1 MSNPDIKLGL
11 GLIGIGR
18 QWGHADVEVPEEA
31 RVFEFL
37 KGAYDLNVDFF
48 DCAAS
53 YGSSE
58 ERLGIFLRTLSR
70 EQRDRITVSTKFGD
84 HWDDKIGN
92 SYVDHSFDALR
103 ASLDRSLSRLGKI
116 DVLQLHKTTPQV
128 LKSDDL
134 KRALDYARAK
144 GISRFGA
151 SVSDLESGRMVC
163 ESDVFSIIQF
173 PYNMENAR
181 FGEIIDLAEEK
192 HKLVLTNR
200 PFGMGKLLYDEAREA
215 VDKKTRQIEA
225 YAFILQKKFH
235 GFILSGTKSLAHLRE
250 NIEAFENRI
259 PGADL
264 TAIWKPAR
272 HKCRG

>member
-1 MSNPDIKLGL
+1 MPHSNVKLGL

-18 QWGHADVEVPEEA
+18 QWGHADIEVPEEA
-31 RVFEFL
+31 RALEFL

-58 ERLGIFLRTLSR
+58 ERLGKFLRTLSR

-84 HWDDKIGN
+84 HWDDKTQN
-92 SYVDHSFDALR
+92 SYVDHSFEALR
-103 ASLDRSLSRLGKI
+103 ASLDRSISRLGRI
-116 DVLQLHKTTPQV
+116 DILQLHKTSPQV

-134 KRALDYARAK
+134 WRALDYARGK

-163 ESDVFSIIQF
+163 GSNIFSIIQF
-173 PYNMENAR
+173 PYNLENAKL
-181 FGEIIDLAEEK
+181 GEIIDLAEEK
-192 HKLVLTNR
+192 NILVLTNR
-200 PFGMGKLLYDEAREA
+200 PFGMGKMLYDENKEILN
-215 VDKKTRQIEA
+215 KKTRQIEA

-235 GFILSGTKSLAHLRE
+235 GFILSGTKSLEHLRE
-250 NIEAFENRI
+250 NIDAFGIASR
-259 PGADL
+259 GAE
-264 TAIWKPAR
+264 R
-272 HKCRG
+272 

>member
-1 MSNPDIKLGL
+1 MLHSEIKLGL

-48 DCAAS
+48 DCASS

-58 ERLGIFLRTLSR
+58 ERLGKFLQTLSR
-70 EQRDRITVSTKFGD
+70 EQRQRITVSTKFGD
-84 HWDDKIGN
+84 HWDDKTKN

-116 DVLQLHKTTPQV
+116 DILQLHKTTPQV

-134 KRALDYARAK
+134 KRVLDYTREK

-163 ESDVFSIIQF
+163 ESDAFSIIQF

-181 FGEIIDLAEEK
+181 FGEIIDLAKEK

-200 PFGMGKLLYDEAREA
+200 PFGMGKLLYDEAQA
-215 VDKKTRQIEA
+215 TIDKNKRQIEA
-225 YAFILQKKFH
+225 FSFILQKMFH
-235 GFILSGTKSLAHLRE
+235 GYILSGTKSLGHLRE
-250 NIEAFENRI
+250 NIEAFRI
-259 PGADL
+259 ASRD
-264 TAIWKPAR
+264 AI
-272 HKCRG
+272 

>member
-1 MSNPDIKLGL
+1 MSQLHVKLGL

-58 ERLGIFLRTLSR
+58 ERLGKFLQTLSR
-70 EQRDRITVSTKFGD
+70 EQRDRITIATKFGD
-84 HWDDKIGN
+84 HWDDKTKN

-103 ASLDRSLSRLGKI
+103 TSLDRSLSRLGKI
-116 DVLQLHKTTPQV
+116 DILQLHKTTLQV
-128 LKSDDL
+128 LESDDI
-134 KRALDYARAK
+134 RQAWDYAREK

-173 PYNMENAR
+173 PYNMENAM

-200 PFGMGKLLYDEAREA
+200 PFGMGKLLYDEAQA
-215 VDKKTRQIEA
+215 AIDKKKRQIEA
-225 YAFILQKKFH
+225 YSFILQKKFH
-235 GFILSGTKSLAHLRE
+235 GYILSGTKSLGHLRE
-250 NIEAFENRI
+250 NIEAFRI
-259 PGADL
+259 ASQGV
-264 TAIWKPAR
+264 I
-272 HKCRG
+272 

>member
-1 MSNPDIKLGL
+1 MSQLHVKLGL

-58 ERLGIFLRTLSR
+58 ERLGKYLRTLTR
-70 EQRDRITVSTKFGD
+70 EQRDRITVATKFGD
-84 HWDDKIGN
+84 HWDDNIQN
-92 SYVDHSFDALR
+92 SYVDHSFVALR

-116 DVLQLHKTTPQV
+116 DILQLHKTNPQV
-128 LKSDDL
+128 LESDDL
-134 KRALDYARAK
+134 RRALDYAREK

-163 ESDVFSIIQF
+163 ESDVFSIIQCPF
-173 PYNMENAR
+173 NMEYDK
-181 FGEIIDLAEEK
+181 FGEIIDLA
-192 HKLVLTNR
+192 
-200 PFGMGKLLYDEAREA
+200 
-215 VDKKTRQIEA
+215 
-225 YAFILQKKFH
+225 
-235 GFILSGTKSLAHLRE
+235 
-250 NIEAFENRI
+250 
-259 PGADL
+259 
-264 TAIWKPAR
+264 
-272 HKCRG
+272 